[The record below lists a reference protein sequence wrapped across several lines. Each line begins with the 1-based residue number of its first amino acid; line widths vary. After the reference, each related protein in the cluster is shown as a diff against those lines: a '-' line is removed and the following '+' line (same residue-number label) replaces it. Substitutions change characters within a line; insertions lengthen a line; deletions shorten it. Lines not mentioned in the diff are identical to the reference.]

1 MRDRDVPGGS
11 SETAAFQGLGN
22 TDPAEDASM
31 LVPKVLTWF
40 PSFLWCSVLDC
51 GGQRG
56 KGLHLK
62 GGF

>member
-1 MRDRDVPGGS
+1 MSLGAVQRLLLFRL
-11 SETAAFQGLGN
+11 QGLGN